1 LFQAGHCRTAAE
13 AYSTGVDAI
22 PFWAQVAVLL
32 ALLLLSAFF
41 SIAET
46 ALMAVSRLRLRHLAR
61 EGSSAARLTENL
73 LARTDRLLGAILL
86 GNNLL
91 NAAATALVTAIAI
104 SRFGD
109 NEWVLLG
116 ATVAIAFL
124 IMVFS
129 EITPKVVG
137 ARYPERIALPSSY
150 VLRLILMVVGPAV
163 WFVNLFVRALLWL
176 LRVPPAEE
184 GGTTRLSPEE
194 LRTIVLEGG
203 NFIPGKH
210 RSILLNL
217 FDLEQLTV
225 DDVMTPRARVEAL
238 DIAHTDAVILAQL
251 VTCYHNKLPVYERD
265 ISRVV
270 GVIHVRRLLP
280 ALAEGRL
287 DAGRIRAL
295 SVAPYFVPSGTPLFN
310 QLQMF
315 QDNQQRLGLVV
326 DEYGEVQGLVTL
338 EDIIEEL
345 VGKFT
350 TQAPGA
356 ADRIATWDAAGQAV
370 VDGTI
375 ALRELNRRLALRL
388 PFEGPKTLNGL
399 LLELLEEIPD
409 APCCVRLPGCHAEII
424 QVQDQAIRSVRLI
437 RSPERERAPQT

>member
-1 LFQAGHCRTAAE
+1 M
-13 AYSTGVDAI
+13 DAI
-22 PFWAQVAVLL
+22 PFWVQLAILL

-46 ALMAVSRLRLRHLAR
+46 ALMAVSRMRLRHLAR
-61 EGSSAARLTENL
+61 EGSSAARLTERL
-73 LARTDRLLGAILL
+73 LARTDRLLGTILL

-116 ATVAIAFL
+116 ATIAIAFL

-129 EITPKVVG
+129 EITPKVIG

-150 VLRLILMVVGPAV
+150 ALRLILMVVAPAV

-176 LRVPPAEE
+176 LRIPPADE
-184 GGTTRLSPEE
+184 GSGTTRLSPEE

-238 DIAHTDAVILAQL
+238 DVAQGDAVILAQL
-251 VTCYHNKLPVYERD
+251 VTCYHNKLPVFERD

-270 GVIHVRRLLP
+270 GIIHVRRLLP

-287 DAGRIRAL
+287 DASRIREL

-356 ADRIATWDAAGQAV
+356 ADRVAAWDDAGQAV
-370 VDGTI
+370 VDGTV
-375 ALRELNRRLALRL
+375 ALRELNRRLGLRL
-388 PFEGPKTLNGL
+388 SFEGPKTLNGL

-409 APCCVRLPGCHAEII
+409 APCCVQLAGCHAEII

-437 RSPERERAPQT
+437 RSPERERAPQS

>member
-1 LFQAGHCRTAAE
+1 M
-13 AYSTGVDAI
+13 DAV
-22 PFWAQVAVLL
+22 PLWAQIAALL

-61 EGSSAARLTENL
+61 EGSGAAKLTEAL

-109 NEWVLLG
+109 NEWVLLA

-129 EITPKVVG
+129 EVTPKVIG

-150 VLRLILMVVGPAV
+150 ALRLIMMVVAPAV
-163 WFVNLFVRALLWL
+163 WFVNLFVRTLLWL
-176 LRVPPAEE
+176 LRIPPADE
-184 GGTTRLSPEE
+184 GGGATRLSPEE

-238 DIAHTDAVILAQL
+238 DIAQ
-251 VTCYHNKLPVYERD
+251 
-265 ISRVV
+265 
-270 GVIHVRRLLP
+270 
-280 ALAEGRL
+280 
-287 DAGRIRAL
+287 
-295 SVAPYFVPSGTPLFN
+295 
-310 QLQMF
+310 
-315 QDNQQRLGLVV
+315 
-326 DEYGEVQGLVTL
+326 
-338 EDIIEEL
+338 
-345 VGKFT
+345 
-350 TQAPGA
+350 
-356 ADRIATWDAAGQAV
+356 
-370 VDGTI
+370 
-375 ALRELNRRLALRL
+375 
-388 PFEGPKTLNGL
+388 
-399 LLELLEEIPD
+399 PD
-409 APCCVRLPGCHAEII
+409 A
-424 QVQDQAIRSVRLI
+424 
-437 RSPERERAPQT
+437 

>member
-1 LFQAGHCRTAAE
+1 
-13 AYSTGVDAI
+13 
-22 PFWAQVAVLL
+22 
-32 ALLLLSAFF
+32 
-41 SIAET
+41 
-46 ALMAVSRLRLRHLAR
+46 M
-61 EGSSAARLTENL
+61 
-73 LARTDRLLGAILL
+73 
-86 GNNLL
+86 
-91 NAAATALVTAIAI
+91 
-104 SRFGD
+104 
-109 NEWVLLG
+109 
-116 ATVAIAFL
+116 
-124 IMVFS
+124 
-129 EITPKVVG
+129 
-137 ARYPERIALPSSY
+137 
-150 VLRLILMVVGPAV
+150 
-163 WFVNLFVRALLWL
+163 WFVNLFVRTLLWL
-176 LRVPPAEE
+176 LRIPPADE
-184 GGTTRLSPEE
+184 GGGATRLSPEE

-238 DIAHTDAVILAQL
+238 DIAQPDAVILAQL
-251 VTCYHNKLPVYERD
+251 TTCYHNKLPVYERD

-270 GVIHVRRLLP
+270 GVVHVRRLLP
-280 ALAEGRL
+280 ALADGRL
-287 DAGRIRAL
+287 DAARVREL

-315 QDNQQRLGLVV
+315 QDNQQRLGVVV

-356 ADRIATWDAAGQAV
+356 ADRIAAWDAAGQAV
-370 VDGTI
+370 VDGTV

-409 APCCVRLPGCHAEII
+409 APCCVRLPGCYAEII

-437 RSPERERAPQT
+437 RSPERERAPQS